1 MTPSPI
7 SNLSLAMKAG
17 VLFVIFMGPSLGGL
31 VPQAIAVAQPA
42 MAAHIGD
49 ATNGTFWARMT
60 LALASLMIIVGA
72 PLAGLLAERVGYRK
86 TLLISLLI
94 YGFAGAAGMLMPER
108 IDLND
113 PGGVIAL
120 SVLMAT
126 RMILGLAAGSIMA
139 IYLALAAHY
148 FQGEARARV
157 LGLAVAAS
165 SVVGSQA
172 LWICGALVDW
182 QGWRAPFMLYLLAFF
197 VFVVAWLV
205 IHPAKRDLSAPGAN
219 PTARSMLQAIAAF
232 WPIYAVLMVMS
243 IGTFVLSEGGPFL
256 LKANGFESA
265 TTIGTILSIGYY
277 PAIFTAAS
285 YGFVRHYLS
294 DRWVL
299 VSSGVLMGL
308 GLLIAVPL
316 TDQTMLTLA
325 FILFGFGSGMKA
337 PAISSILL
345 SRAPENIRA
354 AATGLTFS
362 AIFAGQFLTPLILE
376 ALDRSLHIHGAFV
389 VFGASFLVVALVVF
403 FGALG
408 KPQETA
414 AQAKS

>member
-1 MTPSPI
+1 MTTPT
-7 SNLSLAMKAG
+7 SNMSLLTKAG

-49 ATNGTFWARMT
+49 AGNGTFWARLT

-72 PLAGLLAERVGYRK
+72 PLAGLLSERVGYRK

-94 YGFAGAAGMLMPER
+94 YGFAGAVGMLMPER
-108 IDLND
+108 IDFD
-113 PGGVIAL
+113 DTGDIIAL
-120 SVLMAT
+120 GLLMFS
-126 RMILGLAAGSIMA
+126 RLILGLAAGSIMA

-165 SVVGSQA
+165 SVIGSQA
-172 LWICGALVDW
+172 LRICGKLVDW
-182 QGWRAPFMLYLLAFF
+182 EGWRAPFSLYLLAFL
-197 VFVVAWLV
+197 VFVVAWFV
-205 IHPAKRDLSAPGAN
+205 INPAKRDLSAPGAS
-219 PTARSMLQAIAAF
+219 PTASSMFQAIAAF
-232 WPIYAVLMVMS
+232 WPVYAVLMVMS
-243 IGTFVLSEGGPFL
+243 VGTFVLSEGGPFL

-265 TTIGTILSIGYY
+265 GVIGSILSIGYY

-294 DRWVL
+294 DRTVL
-299 VSSGVLMGL
+299 VSSGLLMGL

-316 TDQTMLTLA
+316 RDQTLLTLA
-325 FILFGFGSGMKA
+325 FVLFGFGSGMKA

-345 SRAPENIRA
+345 ARAPENIRA

-362 AIFAGQFLTPLILE
+362 AIFMGQFLTPLILE

-389 VFGASFLVVALVVF
+389 VFGVAFLLVATFVF
-403 FGALG
+403 FGVLG
-408 KPQETA
+408 KPQDAPAVGKT
-414 AQAKS
+414 